1 MGGKRRIKEKGDWEE
16 NERDTRFQNFLLL
29 ISAAAGFLEEML
41 YVVLLFTFLFRCRS
55 FSPSVAASIS
65 RFLTAAIKLF
75 HVILKTKLVSFVFY
89 LWH

>member
-41 YVVLLFTFLFRCRS
+41 YVVLLFTF
-55 FSPSVAASIS
+55 
-65 RFLTAAIKLF
+65 
-75 HVILKTKLVSFVFY
+75 
-89 LWH
+89 